1 MYLGA
6 QHPSRAWS
14 WGLNWGWLNL
24 SKGAMEEEDT
34 CVLFVKISRTEIS
47 CFLLGDFCLA
57 LCVRVCKY
65 LQKFIHELILFQPAG
80 KVAYQ
85 H

>member
-1 MYLGA
+1 
-6 QHPSRAWS
+6 
-14 WGLNWGWLNL
+14 
-24 SKGAMEEEDT
+24 MEEQGT
-34 CVLFVKISRTEIS
+34 RLLFVKIPRTEFS
-47 CFLLGDFCLA
+47 CFLLGDFYLA

-65 LQKFIHELILFQPAG
+65 LQKFIHKLILFQLAG